1 MPEKLAQLKDL
12 WLVEATKNNALPIG
26 AGFWVLLFHP
36 EYVPAP
42 PYTEWTFFGDSVRIP
57 EFTAPKLG
65 TRPNLVTIDAVIPAD
80 ANGVLY
86 KLGGFAGGLTCFVE
100 NGILCYE
107 YNLFEIQRTKIRAQ
121 EALPAGEATIEI
133 ETSLVDPKQ
142 PPRGPLNVAMKVNG
156 DIVAEGTVPI
166 SCPIAFSA
174 TECLDIGISLGSAV
188 SPDYYDKKPFKFNGT
203 IDRVHVRYTDTR

>member
-1 MPEKLAQLKDL
+1 MDL
-12 WLVEATKNNALPIG
+12 
-26 AGFWVLLFHP
+26 
-36 EYVPAP
+36 
-42 PYTEWTFFGDSVRIP
+42 FGDSVRIP

-100 NGILCYE
+100 DGILCYE
-107 YNLFEIQRTKIRAQ
+107 YNLFEIQRTKIRAE

-133 ETSLVDPKQ
+133 ETSLVEPGQ
-142 PPRGPLNVAMKVNG
+142 PPRGPLNVTMKVNG
-156 DIVAEGTVPI
+156 DLVAQGTVPV

-188 SPDYYDKKPFKFNGT
+188 SPDYYDKKPFKFNG
-203 IDRVHVRYTDTR
+203 IIERVDVRYVTPT

>member
-1 MPEKLAQLKDL
+1 MRCQSAQ
-12 WLVEATKNNALPIG
+12 G
-26 AGFWVLLFHP
+26 SGSLFHP

-121 EALPAGEATIEI
+121 EALLAGEAKIEI

-156 DIVAEGTVPI
+156 DLVAQGTVPV

-188 SPDYYDKKPFKFNGT
+188 SPDYYNKKPFRFNGT
-203 IDRVHVRYTDTR
+203 IERVHVDYRAGR

>member
-1 MPEKLAQLKDL
+1 M
-12 WLVEATKNNALPIG
+12 
-26 AGFWVLLFHP
+26 
-36 EYVPAP
+36 
-42 PYTEWTFFGDSVRIP
+42 FGDSVRIP

-65 TRPNLVTIDAVIPAD
+65 TRPNVVTIDAVIPAD

-86 KLGGFAGGLTCFVE
+86 KLGGCAGGLTCFVE

-107 YNLFEIQRTKIRAQ
+107 YNLFEIQRTKIRS
-121 EALPAGEATIEI
+121 EDALPAGEVTIEI
-133 ETSLVDPKQ
+133 ETNLVDPEQ

-156 DIVAEGTVPI
+156 EIVAQGTVPV

-203 IDRVHVRYTDTR
+203 IERVHVQYAAPNGELIPTKDSELASTPG

>member
-1 MPEKLAQLKDL
+1 MRCRSAQ
-12 WLVEATKNNALPIG
+12 G
-26 AGFWVLLFHP
+26 SGFCSF
-36 EYVPAP
+36 
-42 PYTEWTFFGDSVRIP
+42 TRSTSRRRRTREWTFFGDSVRIP

-65 TRPNLVTIDAVIPAD
+65 TRPNVVTIDAVIPAD

-121 EALPAGEATIEI
+121 EALPAGEAKIEI
-133 ETSLVDPKQ
+133 ETNLVDPNQ

-156 DIVAEGTVPI
+156 DLVAQGTVPDQL
-166 SCPIAFSA
+166 P
-174 TECLDIGISLGSAV
+174 
-188 SPDYYDKKPFKFNGT
+188 
-203 IDRVHVRYTDTR
+203 DRVQRDRVPRHRYLAWVGGLARLLRQEAVQVQRHDRAGPRGVQGW